1 MNISEAFK
9 DRIKSSVRLSDVVG
23 KRVKLRRKGKEFLG
37 LSPFSNEK
45 TPSFTVNDEKRFYQC
60 FSTGKNG
67 DVFSF
72 IMDFENLRFPDA
84 VRLICEEYGIEHEGV
99 TAIKVNNDLS
109 KMLYCV
115 NDASLFFEK
124 CLFEGGAANARQ
136 HLRSRGLT
144 RTALSKFNIGYSPK
158 SFDATLEHLKS
169 KGYSEEIII
178 KCGLA
183 IKYDNGKV
191 GNKFRD
197 RIMFPIKDNL
207 GRVVAFGGRSLNPK
221 KEAKYINSRETPIFK
236 KGETLYNIDNARR
249 HVSDKEPIIIVE
261 GYMDCVAL
269 SMAGIEGCVSAM
281 GTAVTQRHMEAV
293 WRLCKEP
300 VLCMDGD
307 RAGRQASYSIVKK
320 ILPFASHNKSA
331 SFMFLPDDLD
341 PDDYIAKYGAHSFR
355 SQIENP
361 ISMVDFIWS
370 KEKDMIPLDTP
381 ERKSDLRNRIFSTT
395 ETIENKN
402 VKYYYR
408 KELLTRF
415 DSEIKDSWKIKKT
428 YLNPQVGIMT
438 DAIYSHEKNLS
449 CIPILYPN
457 IGDEVKGFLSSVR
470 FININAENI
479 RSIYLKCL
487 NNGDYENIDECVII
501 NIDEDDLKY
510 LDEIKK
516 TFLKTEEDA
525 PLTKEEV
532 LNIWDFSK
540 ERYEEVRK

>member
-1 MNISEAFK
+1 MNISESFK
-9 DRIKSSVRLSDVVG
+9 DRIRSSVRLSDVIG
-23 KRVKLRRKGKEFLG
+23 KRVKLKRKGKEFLG

-84 VRLICEEYGIEHEGV
+84 VRLICEEHGIEIENQGV
-99 TAIKVNNDLS
+99 FKVDSSISAMLS
-109 KMLYCV
+109 CAK
-115 NDASLFFEK
+115 DASLFFEK
-124 CLFEGGAANARQ
+124 SLFESYASEARS

-144 RTALSKFNIGYSPK
+144 RDTVSKFNIGYAPN
-158 SFDATLEHLKS
+158 SFNATLDHLKS
-169 KGYSEEIII
+169 KSYSEEIII
-178 KCGLA
+178 SCGLA
-183 IKYDNGKV
+183 IKGDNGKV
-191 GNKFRD
+191 WSKFRN
-197 RIMFPIKDNL
+197 RVMFPVKDNL
-207 GRVVAFGGRSLNPK
+207 GRVVSFGGRSLSPD
-221 KEAKYINSRETPIFK
+221 KEAKYINSPETPIFK
-236 KGETLYNIDNARR
+236 KRETLYNIDNARR
-249 HVSDKEPIIIVE
+249 HVSDKKPIIIVE

-269 SMAGIEGCVSAM
+269 SMAGVEGCVSAM
-281 GTAVTQRHMEAV
+281 GTAVTQGHMEAV

-341 PDDYIAKYGAHSFR
+341 PDDYISKHGVEAFR
-355 SQIENP
+355 SHLQNP
-361 ISMVDFIWS
+361 IPMVDFIWS

-381 ERKSDLRNRIFSTT
+381 ERKSDLRSRIFSTT
-395 ETIENKN
+395 EGIENKN

-415 DSEIKDSWKIKKT
+415 DSEIKDSWKVKKT

-438 DAIYSHEKNLS
+438 DAIHTHEKNLS
-449 CIPILYPN
+449 CIPVLYPN
-457 IGDEVKGFLSSVR
+457 IVDEVKSFLSSAR

-487 NNGDYENIDECVII
+487 NNGDYSNVDECVIM
-501 NIDEDDLKY
+501 NIDEEDLKY

-525 PLTKEEV
+525 PLTKDEV
-532 LNIWDFSK
+532 LSIWEFSK
-540 ERYEEVRK
+540 DRYKEVRK